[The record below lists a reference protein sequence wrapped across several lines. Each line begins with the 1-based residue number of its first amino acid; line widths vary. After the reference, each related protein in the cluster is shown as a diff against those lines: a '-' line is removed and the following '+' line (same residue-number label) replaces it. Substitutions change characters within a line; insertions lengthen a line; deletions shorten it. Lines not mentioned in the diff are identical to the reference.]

1 MKRIILFTQRVE
13 IVESYQERRD
23 CADQRIVELI
33 EACGYLAVP
42 IPNSA
47 GQIENL
53 IQEIRPAGIILTGGN
68 SMAKYG
74 GNAPERDATDCVLI
88 RLAEERRLPLYGFCR
103 GMQSVLD
110 YYGNKLEEVEGHVG
124 IRHTVKEKEEVF
136 EVNSYHR
143 QGCLK
148 LEKGCGLRVLAR
160 TEDSVIEEICHDMLP
175 IEATMWHPERE
186 QVFSD
191 RDIKRIKRLFH

>member
-1 MKRIILFTQRVE
+1 MRRIVLFTQRVE
-13 IVESYQERRD
+13 VVESYQERRD
-23 CADQRIVELI
+23 CADQRIGELI
-33 EACGYLAVP
+33 QACGYLALPVP
-42 IPNSA
+42 NCA
-47 GQIENL
+47 GQIKDL
-53 IQEIRPAGIILTGGN
+53 IEKICPADLILTGGN
-68 SMAKYG
+68 SLEEYG
-74 GNAPERDATDCVLI
+74 GNAPERDATDSLLI

-110 YYGNKLEEVEGHVG
+110 YYGNKLEEVEGHAG
-124 IRHTVKEKEEVF
+124 IRHTVRGEGQIF

-148 LEKGCGLRVLAR
+148 LEKGCGLHAVAR
-160 TEDSVIEEICHDMLP
+160 AEDGVIEEICHDVLP

-186 QVFSD
+186 PGFSE